1 MMIDMIPIEKL
12 IPSEYVR
19 EYVIKTGRTFTDSQ
33 KATLLA
39 NSWIGNLPFDEQFRY
54 LHILHDTTSDT
65 ELKSQ
70 ITTYLNRMERH
81 LQELKD
87 NRDRSC
93 IYILKIEND
102 TEGDNYYRISPDG
115 YFFDYESAREYGRG
129 SNHCFQIEKLFVSD
143 KKVYG
148 AEDDDN
154 YDDIVTYIQF
164 DEKGNA
170 IYLSHEYDDAEEE
183 KFVSAFFQLPNPF
196 ERGDIVKRVGS
207 NKPEDFGIVET
218 SQKQC
223 RETFERLKDHPDFY
237 SEFGDDR
244 IRVVFLNDDG
254 TFGHDHIIPLYL
266 EKYNPE
272 WSSGDTE
279 GSTRDNLLIAAS
291 WMYTGDGSL
300 DDLEYCAEKYR
311 RAKKNEDSQ

>member
-1 MMIDMIPIEKL
+1 MMINDRIPFEAL
-12 IPSEYVR
+12 IQSEYVR
-19 EYVIKTGRTFTDSQ
+19 EYVQKTGITFTDEQ

-39 NSWIGNLPFDEQFRY
+39 NSWLGNLPLNEQFRN
-54 LHILHDTTSDT
+54 LRILCDSTNDT

-70 ITTYLNRMERH
+70 ITTYLDRMERQ
-81 LQELKD
+81 LRELKD
-87 NRDRSC
+87 NSARNC

-102 TEGDNYYRISPDG
+102 AEGDNYYRISPDG
-115 YFFDYESAREYGRG
+115 YFFDYESACEYGRG

-154 YDDIVTYIQF
+154 YDDVVTYIQF

-170 IYLSHEYDDAEEE
+170 IYLSHEYDDSEEE

-237 SEFGDDR
+237 SEFGNDR

-254 TFGHDHIIPLYL
+254 TFGHDHIVPLYL
-266 EKYNPE
+266 EKHNPK
-272 WSSGDTE
+272 WSSDDTAD
-279 GSTRDNLLIAAS
+279 GARDNLLIAAS
-291 WMYTGDGSL
+291 WIYTGEGSL
-300 DDLEYCAEKYR
+300 DDLEFCAEKYR
-311 RAKKNEDSQ
+311 RAKKNI